1 MNKIEGVPFH
11 GVLPQKHVTPRRRQG
26 NALMSLAGSAAKTT
40 VFGLAGVAA
49 EKLLAGAVSSMAG
62 PAALGA
68 VGGLTRVAALG
79 SSRRR
84 AVAGSIASF
93 RERYQSAL
101 IQNAH
106 RAATGRRGP
115 GA

>member
-11 GVLPQKHVTPRRRQG
+11 GTLPQKHVTPHSRPG
-26 NALMSLAGSAAKTT
+26 NALMNLAGSAAKTA

-49 EKLLAGAVSSMAG
+49 ENLLAGAVSSMAG

-68 VGGLTRVAALG
+68 VGGLAGVAALG

-84 AVAGSIASF
+84 AVRDVIN
-93 RERYQSAL
+93 Y
-101 IQNAH
+101 
-106 RAATGRRGP
+106 RRGP